1 MDDSYNFEIL
11 RKQVIYHIR
20 QEKQQKHIHVGG
32 CNYARLEITQ
42 TRAIRQAY
50 IRCIFIETSHFYIRN
65 IFRFVR
71 LSKYNM
77 TSLDFN
83 FAEPIASYEDSHDD
97 DMDMSPEEVGSI
109 KKSDYVVLNGRPAKV
124 VEATHSAPGK
134 HGHSKVK

>member
-1 MDDSYNFEIL
+1 MRTREI
-11 RKQVIYHIR
+11 RCKTKR
-20 QEKQQKHIHVGG
+20 HVNIDL

-42 TRAIRQAY
+42 TRAIHQAY
-50 IRCIFIETSHFYIRN
+50 KRCSLRRINHFYIRN
-65 IFRFVR
+65 SFHFVR
-71 LSKYNM
+71 LSIYNM

-109 KKSDYVVLNGRPAKV
+109 KKSDHVVLNGRPAKV

>member
-1 MDDSYNFEIL
+1 MIYDV
-11 RKQVIYHIR
+11 RQKKQ
-20 QEKQQKHIHVGG
+20 QQKHIHVGV